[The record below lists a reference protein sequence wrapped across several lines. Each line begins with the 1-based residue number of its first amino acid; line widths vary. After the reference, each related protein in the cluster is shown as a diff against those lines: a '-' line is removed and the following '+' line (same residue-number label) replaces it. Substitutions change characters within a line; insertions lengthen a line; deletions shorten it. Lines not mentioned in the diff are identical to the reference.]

1 MFSKLESFK
10 SVKTITEDNALSVP
24 WVSISTKGYRCL
36 DLKTNK
42 IIISRHVYFDEDTFP
57 AANQN
62 LSQVSSYT
70 FLDTVDDPSPLFKE
84 ILQSPLPQN
93 QPPPPQTLSL
103 CHLRYLCQ
111 THQMCLLFLVTQW
124 TQDQNPTSLNQK
136 RFCHL
141 SPQPKRLF
149 LKLIIKLYWTLIRI
163 RQWLMSMMLWLKLR
177 VGIWCHD
184 LLRSILLDRCG
195 FSGTNMMQMECFLD
209 IKQGW

>member
-1 MFSKLESFK
+1 MFPKLESFK

-93 QPPPPQTLSL
+93 QPPPP
-103 CHLRYLCQ
+103 
-111 THQMCLLFLVTQW
+111 
-124 TQDQNPTSLNQK
+124 
-136 RFCHL
+136 
-141 SPQPKRLF
+141 
-149 LKLIIKLYWTLIRI
+149 
-163 RQWLMSMMLWLKLR
+163 
-177 VGIWCHD
+177 
-184 LLRSILLDRCG
+184 
-195 FSGTNMMQMECFLD
+195 
-209 IKQGW
+209 